1 MTKTK
6 KYVRILKAP
15 NKASWYAD
23 KIGQVFEVERE
34 GVNYL
39 TRTRPNHLSAIR
51 KEDAELIVTEKRPA
65 KVGEK
70 VLVIDPPELNTYI
83 LPYEKVEVVGTFSNS
98 PVERDYSGVFVRVV
112 LGTRSE
118 YLSDEQYEVIVNN
131 EVKNEEAD
139 EMENKLL
146 IENAKTVFE
155 KKGDKY
161 FGYKSRLGDIVIGG
175 NYSYAFIV
183 HYAKTNEDVVIIP
196 GDVNAVTTPVCT
208 TEEERLWKP
217 EKTAQE
223 RRDEIVEQAKADVER
238 LRMINRMLQ
247 TFDIT
252 FDINRESR
260 TVEAVA
266 KKPNSRT
273 AFYGTAICAP
283 DDCFNVHIG
292 EAIALHRALGLEV
305 PDEYLN
311 VPNPTEVRVGDI
323 LTISQNGEMF
333 DKIHYKVNSVEAS
346 EENLTIIKDELTN
359 DGVGRTASADFS
371 AVKMDYHFN
380 SVSPTKEKII
390 LLKGAFNT
398 FVSELMIIDDSRT
411 NS

>member
-15 NKASWYAD
+15 NKASWYAN

-51 KEDAELIVTEKRPA
+51 KEDAELIITEKRPA
-65 KVGEK
+65 NRNDRILITNADTVHGLYKNGDEFVVDMKYAFCGND
-70 VLVIDPPELNTYI
+70 VIAY
-83 LPYEKVEVVGTFSNS
+83 K
-98 PVERDYSGVFVRVV
+98 
-112 LGTRSE
+112 E
-118 YLSDEQYEVIVNN
+118 YDINRLRAYYVIYKEYEVIVNN

-223 RRDEIVEQAKADVER
+223 RRDEIV
-238 LRMINRMLQ
+238 
-247 TFDIT
+247 
-252 FDINRESR
+252 
-260 TVEAVA
+260 
-266 KKPNSRT
+266 
-273 AFYGTAICAP
+273 
-283 DDCFNVHIG
+283 
-292 EAIALHRALGLEV
+292 
-305 PDEYLN
+305 
-311 VPNPTEVRVGDI
+311 
-323 LTISQNGEMF
+323 
-333 DKIHYKVNSVEAS
+333 
-346 EENLTIIKDELTN
+346 
-359 DGVGRTASADFS
+359 
-371 AVKMDYHFN
+371 
-380 SVSPTKEKII
+380 
-390 LLKGAFNT
+390 
-398 FVSELMIIDDSRT
+398 
-411 NS
+411 

>member
-283 DDCFNVHIG
+283 DDCFNIHIG
-292 EAIALHRALGLEV
+292 EAIALHRALGLKV

-311 VPNPTEVRVGDI
+311 APQPTEVRVGDVVAYRGVYKTI
-323 LTISQNGEMF
+323 DYVTVVADGEPTGGGRAALTSI
-333 DKIHYKVNSVEAS
+333 
-346 EENLTIIKDELTN
+346 
-359 DGVGRTASADFS
+359 
-371 AVKMDYHFN
+371 AVKRG
-380 SVSPTKEKII
+380 K
-390 LLKGAFNT
+390 
-398 FVSELMIIDDSRT
+398 IIDDSRT
-411 NS
+411 GVGE

>member
-65 KVGEK
+65 KKGEK

-83 LPYEKVEVVGTFSNS
+83 LPYEKAEVVGTFSNS
-98 PVERDYSGVFVRVV
+98 PIERDYSGVFVRVV
-112 LGTRSE
+112 LGKRPE
-118 YLSDEQYEVIVNN
+118 YLSDEQYEVIINN

-139 EMENKLL
+139 GMKIDLNAMGYDEL
-146 IENAKTVFE
+146 IAHGEAVLTAIRLRSYGE
-155 KKGDKY
+155 
-161 FGYKSRLGDIVIGG
+161 GYKQGKFNAGM
-175 NYSYAFIV
+175 
-183 HYAKTNEDVVIIP
+183 DVTYTRP
-196 GDVNAVTTPVCT
+196 Q
-208 TEEERLWKP
+208 

-223 RRDEIVEQAKADVER
+223 RRDEIVEQAKEDIENLKRRSPNGKLSYIRGNLLCNVEFV
-238 LRMINRMLQ
+238 INKKKRTIVALLKSIS
-247 TFDIT
+247 FGDICGKG
-252 FDINRESR
+252 I
-260 TVEAVA
+260 A
-266 KKPNSRT
+266 K
-273 AFYGTAICAP
+273 AAP

-311 VPNPTEVRVGDI
+311 APQPTEVRVGDVVAYRGFYKTI
-323 LTISQNGEMF
+323 DYVTVVADGEPTGDGRAALTSI
-333 DKIHYKVNSVEAS
+333 
-346 EENLTIIKDELTN
+346 
-359 DGVGRTASADFS
+359 
-371 AVKMDYHFN
+371 AVKHA
-380 SVSPTKEKII
+380 K
-390 LLKGAFNT
+390 
-398 FVSELMIIDDSRT
+398 IIDDSRT
-411 NS
+411 EVGKCASSTR